1 MFSKNNLFLFFQFIL
16 ILLYLPLSLSIIS
29 IPFKLNISNASKFYN
44 STDFYNNYFNRSILL
59 EMNIGT
65 PSKKINVALNIKTSC
80 FYFSKNDSNNNN
92 YYPIKSSSFKI
103 EGKSKRI
110 LI

>member
-29 IPFKLNISNASKFYN
+29 IPFKLNISNISKFYN
-44 STDFYNNYFNRSILL
+44 STDFYNDYFNRSILL

-65 PSKKINVALNIKTSC
+65 PAKKINVFLNPDSYC
-80 FYFSKNDSNNNN
+80 FEFKSSSLNSSTN
-92 YYPIKSSSFKI
+92 YYPHKSTSFNIDKI
-103 EGKSKRI
+103 Q
-110 LI
+110 